1 MCGSGASPHLDG
13 AEPSHHTTR
22 NRCLLLFDF
31 FQSRRLA
38 LESAQVVKLG
48 AADFRGPHHV
58 NLVDD
63 LGVDGKNTLHALAET
78 DLADGK
84 AGLGASL
91 PGNDDAF
98 EGLQALFFA
107 FSDLD
112 QYLDRIAG
120 TKLRDVS
127 PAGFRQQFFDDRITH
142 NVSFLILAGTL
153 S

>member
-1 MCGSGASPHLDG
+1 MCPSGASPRLDG
-13 AEPSHHTTR
+13 AKPRPHSMRGRH
-22 NRCLLLFDF
+22 LLLFDF
-31 FQSRRLA
+31 FQPSSLA
-38 LESAQVVKLG
+38 LKPAQVVKLG
-48 AADFRGPHHV
+48 APDFGGAHHV

-63 LGVDGKNTLHALAET
+63 LGVDGENTLHALAEA

-91 PGNDDAF
+91 PGYDHAF
-98 EGLQALFFA
+98 KRLQALFFA

-120 TKLRDVS
+120 TKLGNVGAAR
-127 PAGFRQQFFDDRITH
+127 FRQQFFDNRIAH
-142 NVSFLILAGTL
+142 NFSFLILAGTL